1 MQLLVTKIERHELEI
16 QSYKSRVE
24 PITEIVFFFFQI
36 SSKNWLKNY
45 KNGEY
50 TWNDVYY
57 FPIVSCSAKA
67 NNF

>member
-24 PITEIVFFFFQI
+24 EITEIVFFFQI

-50 TWNDVYY
+50 TWNDVCY
-57 FPIVSCSAKA
+57 FSIVLCSVKA